1 MAFGADG
8 ALVAAGRADGTI
20 ALLGAD
26 DGQIARVVSAG
37 PDTGAVRAFAAEP
50 GGSMLA
56 AGCDDGSVRLWD
68 ISRGMLAARWAI
80 GPAPIRT
87 LAFGKGGLL
96 GIAAGGVGVWDTR
109 RGERLLNLER
119 HARLANTLSSSPDG
133 RMLASG
139 SDDQSVA
146 LWNLDAYH
154 GQLTELQLGW

>member
-1 MAFGADG
+1 MAFGSDG
-8 ALVAAGRADGTI
+8 AFVAAGRADGTI

-26 DGQIARVVSAG
+26 DGRSAKVISAG
-37 PDTGAVRAFAAEP
+37 PDAGAVRALAAEP
-50 GGSMLA
+50 EGSMLA

-68 ISRGMLAARWAI
+68 LSRGMLAARWAI
-80 GPAPIRT
+80 GPAPIRA

-96 GIAAGGVGVWDTR
+96 GIAAGGVEVWDTR

-119 HARLANTLSSSPDG
+119 HSRLANTLSFSPDG
-133 RMLASG
+133 RVLASG

-154 GQLTELQLGW
+154 EQLTKLHLGW